1 VENFSLTIL
10 EYCLP
15 DERFEREDYYIKTL
29 QPEYNIL
36 QKAGSSLG
44 YKHSE
49 EARKKIS
56 EFMLSENRPEGAGRP
71 GQQISVFDKETNI
84 TSTFDS
90 FSAAATAL
98 GIRYG
103 AIKNYFY
110 KNQQTPYKGRYI
122 F

>member
-1 VENFSLTIL
+1 MFGK
-10 EYCLP
+10 P
-15 DERFEREDYYIKTL
+15 
-29 QPEYNIL
+29 
-36 QKAGSSLG
+36 
-44 YKHSE
+44 
-49 EARKKIS
+49 
-56 EFMLSENRPEGAGRP
+56 RPSGAGKP
-71 GQQISVFDKETNI
+71 SQKISVFDKETNI